1 MLRVTELW
9 ADSDLGRQRQGNEDS
24 FFVRSPL
31 FVVADGMGGA
41 QAGEVASAT
50 AVRAFEDG
58 LPGGSPGAALVAL
71 IERANREIH
80 DRSRSDA
87 HMAGMG
93 TTLTAAYL
101 AEDDAVVIAHVGDS
115 RCYLLRGG
123 NLQQLTRDHSLV
135 DELLRQGKLT
145 PEQAETH
152 PQRSVITRA
161 LGPEPDVAVDVQAY
175 PARAGDVFLLCS
187 DGLTTMVPETRLKPI
202 IEEASGLEAAGRSLI
217 QAANAAGGRDNITV
231 ILFRLEDVPGSRG
244 PSGGVDHEAETG
256 EHRAARPA
264 SSTSVQPTQVKD
276 DAVRT
281 RDVAAAVA
289 DADDA
294 EREYR
299 RSGTVAMQAIPRRHP
314 ASEARTLDDHPAPA
328 GPVNGSA
335 TGEPAVG
342 TARGARAAGGP
353 RRRSRARALLKPLL
367 VVAVLLA
374 FVLAAGW
381 QASRAVFF
389 LGTDPRDDRT
399 VTIFKGLPYEL
410 PFGIELYQRYRT
422 SGVTLDQVPP
432 ARREI
437 FTDHKLRSRD
447 DVEDLVIALERGRLN
462 R

>member
-1 MLRVTELW
+1 
-9 ADSDLGRQRQGNEDS
+9 
-24 FFVRSPL
+24 
-31 FVVADGMGGA
+31 
-41 QAGEVASAT
+41 VASAT

-58 LPGGSPGAALVAL
+58 LPGGSPGPALVGL

-93 TTLTAAYL
+93 TTITAAYL
-101 AEDDAVVIAHVGDS
+101 AEDDAVVVAHVGDS

-161 LGPEPDVAVDVQAY
+161 LGPEPDVTVDVEPY

-202 IEEASGLEAAGRSLI
+202 IEEAPSLEAAGRSLI

-231 ILFRLEDVPGSRG
+231 ILFRIEEVPGSGG
-244 PSGGVDHEAETG
+244 PSGGVDREAETG
-256 EHRAARPA
+256 EHRAARTA
-264 SSTSVQPTQVKD
+264 AATTVQPTRVQG
-276 DAVRT
+276 DAVRSQ
-281 RDVAAAVA
+281 DVAAAVA
-289 DADDA
+289 DADAA
-294 EREYR
+294 EHEYR
-299 RSGTVAMQAIPRRHP
+299 RSGTVAMRAIPREHP
-314 ASEARTLDDHPAPA
+314 ASEGRTLDEPAPA
-328 GPVNGSA
+328 RPVNGSP
-335 TGEPAVG
+335 GREPAAG
-342 TARGARAAGGP
+342 TAHGARAAGGP
-353 RRRSRARALLKPLL
+353 RRRARAILKPLL
-367 VVAVLLA
+367 VVAVLLG

-422 SGVTLDQVPP
+422 SGVTIDQVPP
-432 ARREI
+432 ARRET

-462 R
+462 Q